1 MARVEQFEDLEVWQK
16 SRDLVRE
23 VYRLTSDGRF
33 SADWTLRNQIRQ
45 AALSVMANIAE
56 GFERGGNREFL
67 QFLAIAK
74 GSCGETRS
82 HLVAAQDQE
91 YVSEDAF
98 TEARERALEVSR
110 MISGLM
116 GHLRRSSLRGSKY
129 R

>member
-1 MARVEQFEDLEVWQK
+1 LARAEQFGDLEVWQK
-16 SRDLVRE
+16 ARGLVRE

-33 SADWTLRNQIRQ
+33 SADGTLRNQIRQ

-67 QFLAIAK
+67 QFLAVAK

-82 HLVAAQDQE
+82 HLVAAQDLK

-98 TEARERALEVSR
+98 TEVRERALEVSR

-116 GHLRRSSLRGSKY
+116 GHLRRSALRGSKY